1 MFTNIDTFLLSYF
14 SNFNIVLGIVELL
27 TLKMRKMFISPYL
40 YVYVSC
46 YIPYDDKHAISER
59 TG

>member
-1 MFTNIDTFLLSYF
+1 MLPYF
-14 SNFNIVLGIVELL
+14 SNFNIGLGTVELL
-27 TLKMRKMFISPYL
+27 TLNNRKGFISPHL
-40 YVYVSC
+40 HVCINVFC